1 MSAGDAGPRN
11 GRQPKTTGPGVQH
24 VTVDP
29 EWAGQRLDNFLM
41 ARLRDV
47 PKSVVYRVIR
57 KGEVRVNRSRARP
70 NYRVAGGDVIRIPPV
85 RSARS
90 EAPEKPLP
98 GKRVQQLINRA
109 VLEETATYLLVNK
122 PAGMASHGGS
132 GVDFGLIE
140 VLRAARP
147 QDRYLELVHRLD
159 RDTSGIMLVAR
170 RRSALR
176 DLQDQMR
183 HRTIGKRYRA
193 LVAGD
198 WPDGLNDVSVPLLR
212 VESPSGE
219 RLVRPDTEQGKS
231 ARTRFRVLERFSG
244 YTLVEA
250 EPLTGR
256 THQIRVHTA
265 CQGHPI
271 AGDAKYMDDAA
282 RSAFARIGGDRLM
295 LHAHALGFAEPGSDS
310 FQPQWHEAPAEPVF
324 QRMLNRLRER
334 ENK

>member
-1 MSAGDAGPRN
+1 MSADDAGPRN
-11 GRQPKTTGPGVQH
+11 TGQARTGPGVQH

-41 ARLRDV
+41 ARLRNI
-47 PKSVVYRVIR
+47 PKSVIYRIIR
-57 KGEVRVNRSRARP
+57 KGEVRINRARTRP
-70 NYRVAGGDVIRIPPV
+70 SYRINGGDNVRIPPV
-85 RSARS
+85 RGARGD
-90 EAPEKPLP
+90 APEKAVP
-98 GKRVQQLINRA
+98 GKRVQQRIERA
-109 VLEETATYLLVNK
+109 LLVEREGYLLVNK

-147 QDRYLELVHRLD
+147 GDRYLELVHRLD

-176 DLQDQMR
+176 DLQEQMR
-183 HRTIGKRYRA
+183 HKRIGKRYRA

-198 WPDGLNDVSVPLLR
+198 WPEDLTEVTVPLR
-212 VESPSGE
+212 RTESPTGE
-219 RLVRPDTEQGKS
+219 RLVRPDPEQGK
-231 ARTRFRVLERFSG
+231 AATTRFRVLERFAG
-244 YTLVEA
+244 YTLIQA

-265 CQGHPI
+265 CCGYPI
-271 AGDAKYMDDAA
+271 AGDSKYMDDAA

-295 LHAHALGFAEPGSDS
+295 LHAHALGFREPGDEAGDVL
-310 FQPQWHEAPAEPVF
+310 WHEAPPEPVF

-334 ENK
+334 HNQ